1 MINKF
6 IIQTLIVLLLSA
18 CASSGDRDSGGVD
31 LGDDLEFTGNDCI
44 LIRTIRDYTPLDRQ
58 HLLIHGPGRRS
69 YFVTLFHQAFD
80 MRGSIGFQVQSRDE
94 QLCPFGGDRIVFGAF
109 GGESVGVQAISRLTD
124 EQKEFLLIRY
134 GKQEPDGS
142 ETPAE
147 APEVKGAEVEEL
159 G

>member
-18 CASSGDRDSGGVD
+18 CATSGGRNTGAVD
-31 LGDDLEFTGNDCI
+31 LGDDLEFAGNDCI

-94 QLCPFGGDRIVFGAF
+94 QLCPFGGDRIVFGTF

-124 EQKEFLLIRY
+124 EQKEFLLIQY

-147 APEVKGAEVEEL
+147 APDVKGAEVEEL